1 MCFLGAKRSH
11 TEHLDIQGK
20 YYLKHYDCDDY
31 EIDITAGVSRSSQ
44 LGKPR
49 HLQVTKALRTLLH
62 PDLNTLGTA
71 LGLSYTLV
79 KNMEHDKL
87 NDMVAAWLRGDDDV
101 VTPPTWATLVEALR
115 EIGKNGVADEIE
127 ATHNP

>member
-1 MCFLGAKRSH
+1 M
-11 TEHLDIQGK
+11 
-20 YYLKHYDCDDY
+20 LK
-31 EIDITAGVSRSSQ
+31 VRRSSQ

-49 HLQVTKALRTLLH
+49 HFQVTKALSTLLH

-71 LGLSYTLV
+71 LGLSFTRV
-79 KNMEHDKL
+79 KNMEQDKL
-87 NDMVAAWLRGDDDV
+87 NDMVAAWLNGDDDV

-127 ATHNP
+127 RTYNP